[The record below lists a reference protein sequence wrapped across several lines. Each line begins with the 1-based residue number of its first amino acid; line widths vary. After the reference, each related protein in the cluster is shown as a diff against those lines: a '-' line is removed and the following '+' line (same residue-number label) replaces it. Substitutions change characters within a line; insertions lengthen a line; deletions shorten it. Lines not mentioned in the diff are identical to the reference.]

1 MNRRC
6 VCGEHIPYSWSVCK
20 ECLEIYGADR
30 DAWPAWLLFAVSD
43 EQREIDYNRRHD
55 EVAYNDEFV
64 YSGVT
69 TIKGQYYDTTGK
81 GWGSYSDVE

>member
-6 VCGEHIPYSWSVCK
+6 ACGEYIPYSWSLCK

-30 DAWPAWLLFAVSD
+30 DAWPAWLAFAVSD
-43 EQREIDYNRRHD
+43 DQREIDRARRHD
-55 EVAYNDEFV
+55 EVAYNDEFSYANSAV
-64 YSGVT
+64 V
-69 TIKGQYYDTTGK
+69 KGQHYSSSM